1 MSSVMP
7 QKYTHL
13 WLSSCLCFFWLQ
25 HSDCSPL
32 QNKHL
37 LWSFN
42 KKNDQRIKAHLFLF
56 FMFLFPSK
64 SLCSSA
70 ACGLAISLNCG
81 LWLRVCCFSARG
93 LISESGFK
101 PGAIRSARLSFFDSY
116 FPIIV
121 SSLISN
127 LFRFH
132 SFPLL
137 TLTYITI
144 AFVFSFRFEA

>member
-70 ACGLAISLNCG
+70 ACGLAISLSCG
-81 LWLRVCCFSARG
+81 LWLRVCCLFLPEVQSQNLA
-93 LISESGFK
+93 
-101 PGAIRSARLSFFDSY
+101 
-116 FPIIV
+116 
-121 SSLISN
+121 SSLE
-127 LFRFH
+127 LFGASGCHFLFSLPYH
-132 SFPLL
+132 CFEFDFEFVSFSFLSSPYL
-137 TLTYITI
+137 TLHHHC
-144 AFVFSFRFEA
+144 FHFFFSF